1 MVSPIAAPATANSAA
16 LFSRPLPVVPDAACK
31 AMVCR
36 RPLRDLSTD
45 RLGSFYCIVLLTT
58 LFVSS
63 CYWQP
68 FPLDT
73 PLSTPWAENITT
85 FAEAL
90 NSSLSANYTS
100 PIPKVIRAVDRC
112 WCDLSFGGFFA
123 PFNVSNWE
131 RISVLR
137 LKNELEGQQRAQL
150 LLQQSLSAEVADTL
164 NGTFSPNASA
174 PTPAAPTRRNTTGQ
188 PLIFRLPNLKL
199 SSLRTLLKPQA
210 YQPEESPSAN
220 ALDSD
225 SKTDAGL
232 SRGYISSA
240 HELDLRPY
248 GIDIVIDY
256 DWTRL

>member
-1 MVSPIAAPATANSAA
+1 MVSPAAAPAIANSAA
-16 LFSRPLPVVPDAACK
+16 LLSRPLPFVPDTACE
-31 AMVCR
+31 AMVCH
-36 RPLRDLSTD
+36 RPLGDLSTD
-45 RLGSFYCIVLLTT
+45 RLDSFYCIVLLTT

-90 NSSLSANYTS
+90 NSSLSANYTG

-123 PFNVSNWE
+123 PFTVSNWE
-131 RISVLR
+131 RVSVLR
-137 LKNELEGQQRAQL
+137 LKNELEGQQRARQ
-150 LLQQSLSAEVADTL
+150 LLQQSLSTEVLDTL

-174 PTPAAPTRRNTTGQ
+174 SIPAAPTQRNATTQ

-199 SSLRTLLKPQA
+199 ASLRGLLRRQV
-210 YQPEESPSAN
+210 YEPEEPPSAN
-220 ALDSD
+220 APGSG
-225 SKTDAGL
+225 SKTNADL
-232 SRGYISSA
+232 SRGYIASA
-240 HELDLRPY
+240 QELDLRPY

-256 DWTRL
+256 NWARL